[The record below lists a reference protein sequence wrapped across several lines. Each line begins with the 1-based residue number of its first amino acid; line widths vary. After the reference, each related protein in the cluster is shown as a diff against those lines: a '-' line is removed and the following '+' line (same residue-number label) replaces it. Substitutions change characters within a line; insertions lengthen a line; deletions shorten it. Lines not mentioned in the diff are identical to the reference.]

1 VVSPLWMYVAV
12 FCIALAAVLLF
23 FLAWRRRELRRK
35 RALEVLR
42 KIAPWELAYLP
53 DILEAYATGNY
64 FGRDSVT
71 RKIHELIDD
80 IQAGGLDDILVRLGW
95 KMVDAFIKNPDT
107 LKKLQDKLAG
117 KPEVVMTPPAPT
129 LATK

>member
-1 VVSPLWMYVAV
+1 MVSQWWMYVAV
-12 FCIALAAVLLF
+12 FCITLAVVLLF

-64 FGRDSVT
+64 FGKDSVT
-71 RKIHELIDD
+71 RTIHELIDD
-80 IQAGGLDDILVRLGW
+80 IQAGGLDKILTRLGW
-95 KMVDAFIKNPDT
+95 KMVDAFIRNPET
-107 LKKLQDKLAG
+107 LKELQAKLAG
-117 KPEVVMTPPAPT
+117 KPEVTIAPPAPVI
-129 LATK
+129 ATK